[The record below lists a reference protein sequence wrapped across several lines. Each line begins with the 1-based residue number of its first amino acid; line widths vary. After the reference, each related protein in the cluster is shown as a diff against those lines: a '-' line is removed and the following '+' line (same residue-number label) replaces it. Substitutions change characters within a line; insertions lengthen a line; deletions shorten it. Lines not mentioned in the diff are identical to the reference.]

1 MVDPLSIAGAI
12 VAISTSTIKTAR
24 AIHLLIDKYKHAEQT
39 ISAIHSESHAI
50 SAFLGQIQDVL
61 LRNPDVLQKTF
72 KSQAA
77 LEATFDAAL
86 SGCMEVYS
94 ILDMEI
100 QKLYNNANSVKAK
113 MQALWKEDI
122 MKDLLDQVRC
132 RKAALGFLVQGLQLA
147 LQL

>member
-24 AIHLLIDKYKHAEQT
+24 AIYLLIDKYKHAEQT
-39 ISAIHSESHAI
+39 ISAIHSESYAI
-50 SAFLGQIQDVL
+50 SAFLGQIQDLL
-61 LRNPDVLQKTF
+61 LRNPDIFQKTF
-72 KSQAA
+72 QSQAA

-94 ILDMEI
+94 ILDTEI
-100 QKLYNNANSVKAK
+100 QKLYNNGNSVKAK

-122 MKDLLDQVRC
+122 MKDLLDQVRW